1 MKNFSLNDEET
12 SDIRTNTYSNISS
25 KYKTTLLDNDNDIK
39 TKRILIENNDK
50 ENFDYNSSSNNIE
63 SEIENDIKNY
73 YKKQNRKIDKIENYL
88 IQLKK
93 FGYPDIGK
101 IYLSND
107 LNEIK
112 KACNF
117 FEFLIQKEIKL
128 KNVNFDFQIKTLKK
142 QLNIEFKKNLKL
154 KKEIEIKIQKQNEYL
169 EENKTL
175 KSMVN
180 KLNSEKNN
188 LSETLNKF
196 EAMKSII
203 INAFETMDYVQTN
216 DMSKMLSRVKDAEKL
231 IKALKY
237 GYDESLKELTKEMN
251 ILKKFILE
259 LNIEFCNILDKSI
272 NIDENIFN
280 FSFSDSFDLIKETFK
295 GNLKH
300 LKQLL
305 YNIKI
310 LNTQSNKNFEEEDD
324 ISLKKTD
331 TKCSSI
337 YFNEK
342 RRSKN
347 KNYEINDNKF
357 LNEDI

>member
-128 KNVNFDFQIKTLKK
+128 KNINFDFQIKTLKK
-142 QLNIEFKKNLKL
+142 KFK
-154 KKEIEIKIQKQNEYL
+154 
-169 EENKTL
+169 
-175 KSMVN
+175 
-180 KLNSEKNN
+180 
-188 LSETLNKF
+188 
-196 EAMKSII
+196 
-203 INAFETMDYVQTN
+203 
-216 DMSKMLSRVKDAEKL
+216 
-231 IKALKY
+231 
-237 GYDESLKELTKEMN
+237 TK
-251 ILKKFILE
+251 
-259 LNIEFCNILDKSI
+259 
-272 NIDENIFN
+272 
-280 FSFSDSFDLIKETFK
+280 K
-295 GNLKH
+295 GNR
-300 LKQLL
+300 
-305 YNIKI
+305 
-310 LNTQSNKNFEEEDD
+310 NKN
-324 ISLKKTD
+324 SKT
-331 TKCSSI
+331 K
-337 YFNEK
+337 
-342 RRSKN
+342 
-347 KNYEINDNKF
+347 
-357 LNEDI
+357 

>member
-1 MKNFSLNDEET
+1 
-12 SDIRTNTYSNISS
+12 
-25 KYKTTLLDNDNDIK
+25 
-39 TKRILIENNDK
+39 
-50 ENFDYNSSSNNIE
+50 
-63 SEIENDIKNY
+63 
-73 YKKQNRKIDKIENYL
+73 
-88 IQLKK
+88 
-93 FGYPDIGK
+93 
-101 IYLSND
+101 
-107 LNEIK
+107 
-112 KACNF
+112 
-117 FEFLIQKEIKL
+117 
-128 KNVNFDFQIKTLKK
+128 
-142 QLNIEFKKNLKL
+142 
-154 KKEIEIKIQKQNEYL
+154 
-169 EENKTL
+169 
-175 KSMVN
+175 MVN

-331 TKCSSI
+331 TKCNSI